1 MKLLIIRD
9 QHEFASHLCK
19 LLEQRAEIIIPV
31 PVAWDVIGESVDLH
45 KLIEHQQPDYLVCAV
60 TLPSDA
66 CKNTYKRFR
75 NAVEQ
80 LERCSRKYG
89 LPLIFISTG
98 AVFEGSKIPM
108 REEDTYTAKSE
119 YGKFYAELESLIVR
133 KLRKH
138 IILRSTWLFSAVGD
152 NFLTS
157 VIEHAASNTLI
168 SLNSAAKGCPTAEQD
183 LARVVIAI
191 LLQVDLGAENWGIYH
206 YASSDS
212 ALGFQFME
220 AIVAQASQY
229 DQNINPK
236 QLHFE
241 HNDTPLP
248 AFYFESVI
256 LKCHKLLESFGIHQ
270 RPWRSLLSVT
280 VKSYYEKASQQSEGS
295 INE

>member
-1 MKLLIIRD
+1 MKILIIRD

-31 PVAWDVIGESVDLH
+31 PVAWDVIGDTVDLH
-45 KLIEHQQPDYLVCAV
+45 KLIEQQQPDYLICAV
-60 TLPSDA
+60 RLAVDA

-75 NAVEQ
+75 HTVEQ

-89 LPLIFISTG
+89 LPLVFISTG
-98 AVFEGSKIPM
+98 AVFDGCKASAH
-108 REEDTYTAKSE
+108 EDDPYNTITE
-119 YGKFYAELESLIVR
+119 YGKFYASIESLIIR

-138 IILRSTWLFSAVGD
+138 IILRTGWLYSAVGD

-157 VIEHAASNTLI
+157 VIDYASSNNLI

-183 LARVVIAI
+183 VARVIIAI
-191 LLQVDLGAENWGIYH
+191 LLQVDLGAENWGVYH
-206 YASSDS
+206 YVSADT

-236 QLHFE
+236 QLNFE
-241 HNDTPLP
+241 HNDNPLP
-248 AFYFESVI
+248 AFYFEAVV
-256 LKCHKLLESFGIHQ
+256 LKCHKLLEAFGIHQ
-270 RPWRSLLSVT
+270 RPWRSLLGPM
-280 VKSYYEKASQQSEGS
+280 VKSHYEWMKKQEEESSGE
-295 INE
+295 